1 MRKNMEEK
9 TILIEAVPFGYGP
22 ASIAI
27 AIAEE
32 LREETKHRS
41 IRLIALGKDVSYEL
55 FSSSDLFDEVWKF
68 DNYDSQNWDMKI
80 KNRILKSDAIISSVA
95 VRDNRTLSK
104 VSTTKTKN
112 LLLINFGGMQYPFGS
127 NINLALTMTKI
138 ILEVVLS
145 ENIYNEIVICGGG
158 EPIRQISESLNQIN
172 KKVRVRISPQKPIE
186 FLKLLASCRTLVTV
200 PGMSIVYEA
209 LYLSKPTIFILPL
222 NYSQH
227 LQVTIYKKMLKNAAY
242 ITWNDLEGY
251 QTLPPGL
258 PEEEGVKLAVELGN
272 KFYLDLH
279 AQARFKDLITE
290 IFTSD
295 TITKGITLSE
305 EFNIGFDGAKQIA
318 MEILNEISGDFYDF

>member
-1 MRKNMEEK
+1 MQKKKQKMLKSNPDFAKIIYENFGKKVIFIDPLYWMWDKDPMDVELCNKYYALNFPGVSERVAK
-9 TILIEAVPFGYGP
+9 T
-22 ASIAI
+22 
-27 AIAEE
+27 
-32 LREETKHRS
+32 RQ
-41 IRLIALGKDVSYEL
+41 RL
-55 FSSSDLFDEVWKF
+55 SDLD
-68 DNYDSQNWDMKI
+68 I
-80 KNRILKSDAIISSVA
+80 LRIVDA